1 MKIPTIFKSR
11 KRLIAE
17 NTALRRTNKGLR
29 QILESKSI
37 SFQAGFDAA
46 NQVASSEMSLL
57 HREIQELN
65 DLLAVK

>member
-1 MKIPTIFKSR
+1 MNLPTILKSR

-17 NTALRRTNKGLR
+17 NKVLRDRCKR
-29 QILESKSI
+29 QQHILESKAV

-46 NQVASSEMSLL
+46 NQVANSEMQLL

-65 DLLAVK
+65 DLLRSK

>member
-1 MKIPTIFKSR
+1 MNIPTILKSR

-17 NTALRRTNKGLR
+17 NMVLRDRCKR
-29 QILESKSI
+29 QQQILESQAV

-57 HREIQELN
+57 HKEIQELH
-65 DLLAVK
+65 DLLRCK

>member
-1 MKIPTIFKSR
+1 MKLPTILKSR

-17 NTALRRTNKGLR
+17 NTALRRSNQALR
-29 QILESKSI
+29 QIFESRTI

-57 HREIQELN
+57 HREIQELH
-65 DLLAVK
+65 DLLRSK